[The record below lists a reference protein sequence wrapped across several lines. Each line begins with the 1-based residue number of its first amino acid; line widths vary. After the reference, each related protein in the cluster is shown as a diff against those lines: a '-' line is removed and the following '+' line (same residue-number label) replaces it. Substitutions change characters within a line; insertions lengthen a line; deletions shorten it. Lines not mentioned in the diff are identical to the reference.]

1 VRERHEPDSEF
12 LKAVL
17 SETLSLSE
25 DDSAIENLQQ
35 LISIMHTGTIA
46 DRDWA
51 AFLLGQ
57 TDIDTF
63 EVREALLL
71 AATDAD
77 PMVRAEA
84 ILALANR
91 DRQLALS
98 FVKKEL
104 SGENVYVPIFEA
116 AEVIA
121 DASLIDDL
129 RCFTEPSGDRSL
141 DEYAANALAACEGND
156 VARD

>member
-1 VRERHEPDSEF
+1 MRPGYEPDSEF

-17 SETLSLSE
+17 AESISLSE
-25 DDSAIENLQQ
+25 GDCADKNLRQ
-35 LISIMHTGTIA
+35 LISIMQTGTTA

-57 TDIDTF
+57 TDIDTI
-63 EVREALLL
+63 EVREALLR
-71 AATDAD
+71 AAKDAE

-104 SGENVYVPIFEA
+104 SVECVYVPIFQA
-116 AEVIA
+116 AEIIA
-121 DASLIDDL
+121 DASLVDDL
-129 RCFTEPSGDRSL
+129 RCFTEPSGDSHL
-141 DEYAANALAACEGND
+141 DEYAANALAACEGD
-156 VARD
+156 SAARD